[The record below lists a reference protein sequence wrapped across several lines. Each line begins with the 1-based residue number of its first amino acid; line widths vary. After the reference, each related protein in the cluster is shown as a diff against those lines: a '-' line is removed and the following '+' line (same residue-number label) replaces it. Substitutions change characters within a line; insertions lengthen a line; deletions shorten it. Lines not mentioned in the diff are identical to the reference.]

1 MGEEVDQQEFSRADR
16 TRHREK
22 VRRNLDV
29 FARML
34 REAAFETD
42 DPMTGLE
49 MELNLIDDAGDPAL
63 KNAEVLEAIADPD
76 FQTELGQ
83 FNIEINVAPAKL
95 REGGLSKFEDSL
107 RRSLN
112 DAEEKGSKVGAHQVM
127 IGILPTLAEG
137 HMNVSSLSS
146 NPRYKLLSEQI
157 LAARGEDITISISG
171 KERLT
176 TTSDSIVPEAACTS
190 TQFHV
195 QTSPDQ
201 FAAHWNAAQAIAG
214 VQLAVSANSPYLLG
228 KELWRET
235 RIPLFEQATDTR
247 SEELKAQGVRPR
259 VWFGERWITSVFD
272 LFEENVR
279 YFPALLPVTD
289 DEDPL
294 EVLESGGT
302 PALHELKL
310 HNGTIYRWNR
320 PVYDISQGIPHL
332 RVENRLLAAG
342 PTIAD
347 TIANAAL
354 WFGLVRYLVE
364 SERPLWS
371 QMSFSAAEENFHVA
385 AQMGVDAQVYWPGLG
400 QVRATE
406 LVLRR
411 LLPMARAGLDSWGVP
426 VGGERPLPRHHRAAL
441 PDRGQR
447 RRVVRRPRPRSAGE
461 WTATTPSGRRCST
474 TPSACTATSPS
485 TPGTDPRSARPRAVP
500 HPRSRRPRCGWTTA
514 DVRVYPRRAA
524 SGG

>member
-1 MGEEVDQQEFSRADR
+1 MGEEVEQQEFSRADR

-34 REAAFETD
+34 REARFDTD

-49 MELNLIDDAGDPAL
+49 VELNLVDDRGDPAL
-63 KNAEVLEAIADPD
+63 KNAEVLEAIAQPD

-83 FNIEINVAPAKL
+83 FNIEINVPPATL
-95 REGGLSKFEDSL
+95 REGGLTTFEDSL

-112 DAEEKGSKVGAHQVM
+112 DAEAASSEVGAHQVM

-137 HMNVSSLSS
+137 HMSRASLSA

-157 LAARGEDITISISG
+157 LDARGEDITINISG
-171 KERLT
+171 RDRLST
-176 TTSDSIVPEAACTS
+176 TADSIVPEAACTS

-195 QTSPDQ
+195 QTAPDD
-201 FAAHWNAAQAIAG
+201 FAAYWNASQAIAG
-214 VQLAVSANSPYLLG
+214 VQLAVAANSPYLLG

-247 SEELKAQGVRPR
+247 SEELKVQGVRPR
-259 VWFGERWITSVFD
+259 VWFGERWVTSVFD

-279 YFPALLPVTD
+279 YFPALLPITD
-289 DEDPL
+289 EEDPL

-302 PALHELKL
+302 PELSELRL

-320 PVYDISQGIPHL
+320 PVYDIAHGVPHL

-342 PTIAD
+342 PTVAD
-347 TIANAAL
+347 TIANAAFY
-354 WFGLVRYLVE
+354 FGLVRHLAE

-385 AQMGVDAQVYWPGLG
+385 AQQGVDAQIYWPGIG

-411 LLPMARAGLDSWGVP
+411 LLPMAHQGLDAWGV
-426 VGGERPLPRHHRAAL
+426 E
-441 PDRGQR
+441 
-447 RRVVRRPRPRSAGE
+447 
-461 WTATTPSGRRCST
+461 
-474 TPSACTATSPS
+474 
-485 TPGTDPRSARPRAVP
+485 
-500 HPRSRRPRCGWTTA
+500 A
-514 DVRVYPRRAA
+514 DVRDRLLGIIEQRCLLGMTGADWFVGQMRRRSDMETYDALRA
-524 SGG
+524 TLQDYRSRMHTNEPVHTWGD